1 MSYDYH
7 TTIESI
13 NINLKP
19 YIIEEWMAELQM
31 TKRKKELIGITIP
44 RKNIEV
50 KKITNKIFILLLI

>member
-50 KKITNKIFILLLI
+50 KKITNKILILLLI